1 MSDKLND
8 KKNIPRKFQPKGLTI
23 LHEDSSI
30 IVVDKAPGLLTIGTD
45 RERERT
51 AHFLLNEYVKKG
63 NPRSRNNVFI
73 VHRLDRETS
82 GILVFAKS
90 EESKRFL
97 QDNWSS
103 FSKSYYAVV
112 HGKLNKSEGEIT
124 SFLAENK
131 VFRVFSVKD
140 ESLGKLSKT
149 GFKVLKEGN
158 GMSLLEI
165 QLYTGRKHQIRV
177 HLSEFGNPVVGDKMY
192 GNNEKGKQRLA
203 LHSACLTIQHPQT
216 KKEIT
221 FKTGVPEC
229 FKSLLI

>member
-1 MSDKLND
+1 MSDRPSD

-90 EESKRFL
+90 EDSKRFL

-192 GNNEKGKQRLA
+192 GKNEKGKQRLA

-216 KKEIT
+216 KKEIS
-221 FKTGVPEC
+221 FKTGVPEY
-229 FKSLLI
+229 FKLLVK